1 MSVGHPEVIV
11 IGAGS
16 VGVPTAWALASAG
29 VRTLVLD
36 AGASAGQG
44 ANKAAIGGVRATHAD
59 PAKIRVGGE
68 SLRVFATWQETHGD
82 DIEWLTGGYAF
93 VAYREREEATFRR
106 LLDVQH
112 AHGLD
117 IAWLAADEMLA
128 RVPDLARTSPE
139 GDALRGGTFSP
150 GDGHCSTLLASH
162 AMVVAAQRAGAEF
175 RFGERV
181 TEVAVAY
188 GRVRGVRTDR
198 GSYAAPVVVNAAG
211 GAATAVAALAGDALD
226 VRPDLHEA
234 AISEP
239 VAPFLT
245 PLVVDVRP
253 GPGSAN
259 VYFYQSRT
267 GQLVFCL
274 TPDPPIWGDDLRE
287 TGAFLPQ
294 VAKRLVALMPRLRH
308 LRVRRTW
315 RGVYPMTPD
324 GSPLVGWSEGV
335 DGLLHAAGMCGQGF
349 MLGPGV
355 GSLVARMVR
364 RETTAEDDDT
374 LRAWS
379 PRRAFVGQEALR

>member
-1 MSVGHPEVIV
+1 VSHADVIV

-16 VGVPTAWALASAG
+16 VGVPVAWSLARAG
-29 VRTLVLD
+29 VRTLVFD
-36 AGASAGQG
+36 GGASAGQG

-59 PAKIRVGGE
+59 PAKIRTGRE
-68 SLRVFATWQETHGD
+68 SLRVFATWEAEHGD
-82 DIEWLTGGYAF
+82 DIEWMTGGYAF
-93 VAYREREEATFRR
+93 VAYREQEEATFRT
-106 LLDVQH
+106 LLQTQQRS
-112 AHGLD
+112 GLD
-117 IAWLAADEMLA
+117 IGWLDRDAMLA
-128 RVPDLARTSPE
+128 RVPDLARESPE

-162 AMVVAAQRAGAEF
+162 ALAEAARRAGAEF

-181 TEVAVAY
+181 TELFVEG
-188 GRVRGVRTDR
+188 GRIRGVRSDR
-198 GSYAAPVVVNAAG
+198 GSYTASVVVNAAG
-211 GAATAVAALAGDALD
+211 GAAAQVAALAGDELA
-226 VRPDLHEA
+226 VRADLHEA

-259 VYFYQSRT
+259 VYFYQSKG

-274 TPDPPIWGDDLRE
+274 TPSPPIWGDDLRE
-287 TGAFLPQ
+287 TSVFLPQ
-294 VAKRLVALMPRLRH
+294 VAQRLVALMPRLRH

-315 RGVYPMTPD
+315 RGIYPMTPD
-324 GSPLVGWSEGV
+324 GSPLVGWSERTE
-335 DGLLHAAGMCGQGF
+335 GLLHAAGMCGQGF

-364 RETTAEDDDT
+364 RETTPEDAET
-374 LRAWS
+374 LAAWA
-379 PRRAFVGQEALR
+379 PQRAFVGQEALR